1 MFLLSFALIG
11 MLTTSIAQTSEKV
24 EDVKEAT
31 NENGPKIEFESKVV
45 DYGTIENGA
54 DGNREF
60 TFTNTGNEPLI
71 ISNAKGSCGCT
82 VPTWP
87 RTPIAP
93 GESSVIKVRYATNRT
108 GGFSKTV
115 TLTTNAVN
123 ESRVVLKIKGT
134 VLPKPTEE
142 NKNEEIH

>member
-1 MFLLSFALIG
+1 
-11 MLTTSIAQTSEKV
+11 MLTFSVAQTTEQTETTKQT
-24 EDVKEAT
+24 T
-31 NENGPKIEFESKVV
+31 NEQGAKIEFESETI

-60 TFTNTGNEPLI
+60 KFTNTGDAPLV

-93 GESSVIKVRYATNRT
+93 GASDVIKVRYATNRT

-123 ESRVVLKIKGT
+123 SPSVRLRIKGT
-134 VLPKPTEE
+134 VKPKVKET
-142 NKNEEIH
+142 NEPETKEKAH